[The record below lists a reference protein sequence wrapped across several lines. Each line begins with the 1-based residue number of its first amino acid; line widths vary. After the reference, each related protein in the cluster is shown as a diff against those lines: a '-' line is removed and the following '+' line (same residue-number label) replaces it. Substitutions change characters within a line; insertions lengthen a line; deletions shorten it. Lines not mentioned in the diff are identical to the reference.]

1 MKRTI
6 LKKNVAVAKYMS
18 NKKRERDTRE
28 DNSNNINIKVPTCL
42 CVFALCLCFYCFT
55 VVLKHYLPVRWMIYS
70 LLKKKKKKTRTNIQK
85 ETHIKIGSRKTNK
98 GGGGLLKLIIT
109 HAAIISILSSEYCN
123 LQVIVQ
129 LPFLDSIL
137 IDN

>member
-28 DNSNNINIKVPTCL
+28 DNSNNINIKIPKCL

-55 VVLKHYLPVRWMIYS
+55 VVLKHYLPVR
-70 LLKKKKKKTRTNIQK
+70 
-85 ETHIKIGSRKTNK
+85 
-98 GGGGLLKLIIT
+98 
-109 HAAIISILSSEYCN
+109 
-123 LQVIVQ
+123 
-129 LPFLDSIL
+129 
-137 IDN
+137 